1 MLTKI
6 VVSRFAYVQSNIVT
20 KCLLLPQTISVEW
33 NRIPEGK
40 ESLIQLMASKGY
52 LYYMLYNRNLTHD
65 LIFVKRGLLTDQQLA
80 NVDLPIINDVF
91 YEKIYE
97 M

>member
-1 MLTKI
+1 
-6 VVSRFAYVQSNIVT
+6 
-20 KCLLLPQTISVEW
+20 
-33 NRIPEGK
+33 
-40 ESLIQLMASKGY
+40 MASKGY